1 LSIDGFDLKYDL
13 ATVGHIVLDHIG
25 REGRAPRVGGPC
37 TYAGLAAVAVDA
49 KAVAVSKVG
58 ADFGKSR
65 LSWLR
70 AHGISTSRIRIGN
83 SDTTCFR
90 IDYLNGNRTMRV
102 TSVCDPIN
110 DEDLLNLPPSSSI
123 HIGPVLHEISPSL
136 ANRLTRSNSVVG
148 LDPQGYLRQLDSE
161 GNVYI
166 QKWRDH
172 SLLRRIEVLKI
183 SESELPAIIGTR
195 WSNRKLTTLGPSIVL
210 LTRGPLGVIVWSREY
225 GMFNLPAHA
234 TPVRDPT
241 GAGDA
246 LLGAF
251 LVTWDRTSDLLWSAA
266 VGSAVASFVVAKTKL
281 ADYGT
286 PKQIERRAMTI
297 LDETT
302 RI

>member
-1 LSIDGFDLKYDL
+1 
-13 ATVGHIVLDHIG
+13 VG
-25 REGRAPRVGGPC
+25 
-37 TYAGLAAVAVDA
+37 
-49 KAVAVSKVG
+49 S
-58 ADFGKSR
+58 DFGRSR

-70 AHGISTSRIRIGN
+70 AHGISTSRIRIAN

-90 IDYLNGNRTMRV
+90 INYQHGNRTMRV
-102 TSVCDPIN
+102 ISVCDQIN
-110 DEDLLNLPPSSSI
+110 DEDLLKLPPASAI

-136 ANRLTRSNSVVG
+136 AIRLTRSNSVVG
-148 LDPQGYLRQLDSE
+148 LDPQGYLRKLDSE
-161 GNVYI
+161 GNVYV
-166 QKWRDH
+166 QKWGNH

-183 SESELPAIIGTR
+183 SEGELPAIIGET
-195 WSNRKLTTLGPSIVL
+195 WSSRKLTKLGPSIVL
-210 LTRGPLGVIVWSREY
+210 LTRGSLGMIVWSRDY
-225 GMFNLPAHA
+225 GLFNLPAHA
-234 TPVRDPT
+234 THVRDPT

-266 VGSAVASFVVAKTKL
+266 VGSAVASFTVAKTRL

-286 PKQIERRAMTI
+286 SKQIERRALTI